1 MMDQAKPQAPLHA
14 GHIHRDVTRRDGDL
28 TITLEFE
35 ARFLRRKRMTTDCGM
50 AFMVD
55 LAETVS
61 LDAGDAFLLDD
72 GRQIIIQ
79 AAAEPVVEIRHKDLA
94 KIAWHIGNRHTPC
107 EIRQDCLV
115 IRRDHVLED
124 LLIRL
129 GTSLAKTE
137 APFNPEGGAYGVG
150 RTHGHAH

>member
-1 MMDQAKPQAPLHA
+1 MDQTTPPAPLHA
-14 GHIHRDVTRRDGDL
+14 VHVHQDATPRDGDMQV
-28 TITLEFE
+28 TLEFE
-35 ARFLRRKRMTTDCGM
+35 ARFLRRKRMMTDCGS
-50 AFMVD
+50 AFIVD
-55 LAETVS
+55 LATTVS
-61 LDAGDAFLLDD
+61 VDAGDAFALDD

-79 AAAEPVVEIRHKDLA
+79 AATEPVIEIRHESLA

-115 IRRDHVLED
+115 IRCDHVLED
-124 LLIRL
+124 LLTRL
-129 GTSLAKTE
+129 GAVLVKTK